1 MDLSPLVFYAL
12 KMHRYNNAFFIYS
25 TVQINLPF
33 FVSLEGNL
41 VMISPSCLADAW
53 SLWSLMA
60 RILQYSY

>member
-33 FVSLEGNL
+33 FVSLEEIL

-53 SLWSLMA
+53 SL
-60 RILQYSY
+60 